1 MNQEELKKRM
11 YPIGKF
17 EYNKNHTIEEI
28 REFENIILNFPG
40 KLREFMDDLKEED
53 LEKRYRPGSWTIRQI
68 IHHLADSHM
77 NGYIRAKL
85 TVTEDL
91 PVIKPYL
98 ENEWSDLSEV
108 QNTDLEYSFKILEGL
123 HKRWGNFLKTLEP
136 SDYERKFFHPEHK
149 IEISLKSSTGS
160 YAWHC
165 DHHIEQMKTA
175 KKNPVE

>member
-40 KLREFMDDLKEED
+40 KLREFMDDLKEEE

-85 TVTEDL
+85 
-91 PVIKPYL
+91 KSY
-98 ENEWSDLSEV
+98 EWIYSGK
-108 QNTDLEYSFKILEGL
+108 TDS
-123 HKRWGNFLKTLEP
+123 N
-136 SDYERKFFHPEHK
+136 
-149 IEISLKSSTGS
+149 
-160 YAWHC
+160 
-165 DHHIEQMKTA
+165 
-175 KKNPVE
+175 

>member
-1 MNQEELKKRM
+1 
-11 YPIGKF
+11 
-17 EYNKNHTIEEI
+17 
-28 REFENIILNFPG
+28 
-40 KLREFMDDLKEED
+40 
-53 LEKRYRPGSWTIRQI
+53 
-68 IHHLADSHM
+68 M

-160 YAWHC
+160 IEISLKSSTGSYAWHC